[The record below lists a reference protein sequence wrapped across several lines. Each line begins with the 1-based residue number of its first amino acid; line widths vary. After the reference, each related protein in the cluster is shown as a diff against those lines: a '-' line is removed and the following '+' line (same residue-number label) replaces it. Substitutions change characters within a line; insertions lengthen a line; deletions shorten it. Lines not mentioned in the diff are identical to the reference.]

1 MSENHRHPGTRSC
14 SVWAWLRT
22 AYGWSPCSAGRRRWP
37 SAWSWAVRWENG
49 LPGGLTSGW
58 AGAPRLRVWIL
69 RGPVCGRVCRA
80 LGTRVRRAPCGG
92 VCRALG
98 GRVCCAARRGRGRGA
113 GGQAVR
119 PHGRAGRAQHQG
131 RQNACG
137 NFLFHHQ
144 HPPIGLLARRRA
156 AHPSP
161 AMFAPAHGES
171 PCGRGAKGAA
181 RPVRRWQSTLSI

>member
-69 RGPVCGRVCRA
+69 RGPVCGREPRRNFLRGSRFFVTLPRRPPSCPYRSYSNPAWKRSQRARAWRARA
-80 LGTRVRRAPCGG
+80 LPHPG
-92 VCRALG
+92 CRYP
-98 GRVCCAARRGRGRGA
+98 A
-113 GGQAVR
+113 GPSSR
-119 PHGRAGRAQHQG
+119 P
-131 RQNACG
+131 
-137 NFLFHHQ
+137 
-144 HPPIGLLARRRA
+144 PDRRRRR
-156 AHPSP
+156 PPCP
-161 AMFAPAHGES
+161 ARP
-171 PCGRGAKGAA
+171 AA
-181 RPVRRWQSTLSI
+181 RPRRPRPAPSGHRPRPRRKRRMPPTCRGRRYTCKGPCRN

>member
-69 RGPVCGRVCRA
+69 RGPVCGREP
-80 LGTRVRRAPCGG
+80 RR
-92 VCRALG
+92 
-98 GRVCCAARRGRGRGA
+98 
-113 GGQAVR
+113 
-119 PHGRAGRAQHQG
+119 
-131 RQNACG
+131 
-137 NFLFHHQ
+137 NFLRGSRFFLLCLVDRLHALIAPISRPAAPHYGSSVS
-144 HPPIGLLARRRA
+144 HRPGKALPPSSGIYQYPTEMAVTCSG
-156 AHPSP
+156 ST
-161 AMFAPAHGES
+161 GS
-171 PCGRGAKGAA
+171 GY
-181 RPVRRWQSTLSI
+181 VQQS